1 MQLAAAVHIA
11 ECVWCNWRQGKKAKR
26 QEAKLNG
33 LNVKEIGLNVLFCNQ
48 MKLKK
53 TFGELNTRDYWMSFD
68 RNLR

>member
-48 MKLKK
+48 MK
-53 TFGELNTRDYWMSFD
+53 
-68 RNLR
+68 